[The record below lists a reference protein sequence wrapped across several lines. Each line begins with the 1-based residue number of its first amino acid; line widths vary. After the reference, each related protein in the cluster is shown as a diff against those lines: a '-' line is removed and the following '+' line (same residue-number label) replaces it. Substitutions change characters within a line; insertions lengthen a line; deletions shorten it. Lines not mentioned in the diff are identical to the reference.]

1 MREDYG
7 WESVE
12 SLGSPYLCYFAAAGP
27 LGCGQTNSIGH
38 DNLEVSTQDR
48 VRSHSVPHA
57 DHHYG
62 WIFLQTS
69 TYEMNTLSNG
79 NVLDVRDPRLA
90 LSPLCRCSERF

>member
-1 MREDYG
+1 MKEKTMAG
-7 WESVE
+7 KVLE

-27 LGCGQTNSIGH
+27 LDCGQTNSIGH

-62 WIFLQTS
+62 WIFS
-69 TYEMNTLSNG
+69 ANKHI
-79 NVLDVRDPRLA
+79 
-90 LSPLCRCSERF
+90 